1 MEVTNLAAD
10 SEEDSEGGG
19 QQLHGRKTVS
29 REEAGYPQEIV
40 ILGGDF
46 NTITEVQDQAATLKR
61 LYYDSNV
68 LKVAMS
74 QASLRDAFK
83 EIYPNLPGY
92 TRSMA
97 HNLAA
102 LREVVALARQGHE
115 NFWLLSL
122 DQEKTFDRVSH
133 AFLYVVLE
141 HCGIPQ
147 SPSKIEVHLGE
158 HTISKTEGT
167 EQFIQASKVIQHEN
181 FSYYNLDN
189 DIMLIKLLTP
199 PELNEYVQTIK
210 LPGPCATAGTM
221 CEVSGWGTHSIKG
234 MPDELQCLYIP
245 ILMDEECESSYP
257 GMITLNMFCAG
268 YLERG
273 KDSCQVNEELF

>member
-1 MEVTNLAAD
+1 MKVFLILALFRAAAAVD
-10 SEEDSEGGG
+10 DDQIVGGFPCPPHSRPF
-19 QQLHGRKTVS
+19 QVS
-29 REEAGYPQEIV
+29 VKAGYHFC
-40 ILGGDF
+40 GGSL
-46 NTITEVQDQAATLKR
+46 ISEYWMVSAAR
-61 LYYDSNV
+61 CN
-68 LKVAMS
+68 
-74 QASLRDAFK
+74 
-83 EIYPNLPGY
+83 
-92 TRSMA
+92 
-97 HNLAA
+97 
-102 LREVVALARQGHE
+102 
-115 NFWLLSL
+115 
-122 DQEKTFDRVSH
+122 
-133 AFLYVVLE
+133 
-141 HCGIPQ
+141 
-147 SPSKIEVHLGE
+147 PSKIEVHLGE

-221 CEVSGWGTHSIKG
+221 CEVSGWGTHSIN
-234 MPDELQCLYIP
+234 ELQCLYIP

-273 KDSCQVNEELF
+273 KDSCQEDSSGPVECDGVLQGIVSWGYGCAERNHPGVYTKVCNFSNWIRKNISSN